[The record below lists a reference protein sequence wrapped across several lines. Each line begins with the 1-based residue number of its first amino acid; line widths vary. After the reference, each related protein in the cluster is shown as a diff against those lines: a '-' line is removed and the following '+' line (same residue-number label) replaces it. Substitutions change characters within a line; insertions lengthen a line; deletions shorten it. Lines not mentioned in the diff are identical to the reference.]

1 MKKILVIEDNNEIRE
16 NIGEILELADYE
28 VRLAENGKRGVE
40 LAMEEHPDLILCD
53 IMMPELDG
61 YGVLHILSKKES
73 TQRIPFIFLTA
84 KAEHADLR
92 KGMLLGADDYL
103 TKPFDDIELLDAI
116 ESRLK
121 KYDAINKEY
130 KPDTKGIKSFISD
143 VKSVHNL
150 ESFTSTLRPRL
161 YKKKNEIFREG
172 DYPNH
177 FYMISYGKVKTIKTN
192 EDGKELITGIYS
204 ANDYFGY
211 EALLKET
218 EHMDSAEAIEDSEI
232 IQIPK
237 IEFFELLYSNREI
250 AQKFIKLLSNNV
262 VEREQRLVDLAYNSV
277 RQRTAGALIE
287 VFEKF
292 NSDTPDQPLK
302 VSRDDLSNMVGTATE
317 SVIRVLSDL
326 KEEGI
331 IEVQSGK
338 IIIKDMDKLAK
349 IQQWH
354 FVR

>member
-28 VRLAENGKRGVE
+28 VSLAENGKRGVE
-40 LAMEEHPDLILCD
+40 LAVSDNPDLILCD

-61 YGVLHILSKKES
+61 YGVLHILAKKES

-121 KYDAINKEY
+121 KYDAIKKEY
-130 KPDTKGIKSFISD
+130 KPDAKGLNKFISD
-143 VKSVHNL
+143 VKTIQNL

-161 YKKKNEIFREG
+161 YKKRNEIFREG

-177 FYMISYGKVKTIKTN
+177 FYLISYGKIKTIKTN

-218 EHMDSAEAIEDSEI
+218 EHLDSAEAIEDSEI

-287 VFEKF
+287 IFE
-292 NSDTPDQPLK
+292 NLMP
-302 VSRDDLSNMVGTATE
+302 
-317 SVIRVLSDL
+317 
-326 KEEGI
+326 
-331 IEVQSGK
+331 
-338 IIIKDMDKLAK
+338 KLQ
-349 IQQWH
+349 ISH
-354 FVR
+354 